1 MTPLIKKIS
10 LSNSV
15 SIEQLGFGTFKIVD
29 QQEANNAIMT
39 ALNDGYRSFD
49 TAQLYNNEKLLGE
62 AFANSGVARQDLFL
76 TTKVSN
82 LNQGYELTLKSVEQS
97 LKDLQTD
104 YLDLFLVHWPLK
116 NHFFDT
122 WKALEKI
129 YETKMARAIGVCNFH
144 QSHFELLKTK
154 ANIKPMI
161 NQIEIHPYLVQKE
174 LIEYLNKEQ
183 IVIEAWS
190 PLARGR
196 VVDEPLL
203 INIGKKY
210 QKSAS
215 QVTLRWHVQKDLIVI
230 PKSVNPKRIAENRQI
245 FDFELTQDEMLQID
259 SLNENFRTGP
269 NPDDVY
275 QKNGF

>member
-49 TAQLYNNEKLLGE
+49 TAQLYNNEKILGE
-62 AFANSGVARQDLFL
+62 AFSNSGVARQDLFL

-129 YETKMARAIGVCNFH
+129 YEIKMARAIGVCNFH

-183 IVIEAWS
+183 IAIEAWS

-230 PKSVNPKRIAENRQI
+230 PKSVNPQRIAENRQI
-245 FDFELTQDEMLQID
+245 FDFELTEDEMLQID

>member
-1 MTPLIKKIS
+1 MASLIKKIS

-15 SIEQLGFGTFKIVD
+15 SIEQLGFGTFKIVE

-39 ALNDGYRSFD
+39 ALNNGYRSFD
-49 TAQLYNNEKLLGE
+49 TAQLYNNEKILGE
-62 AFANSGVARQDLFL
+62 AFVNSGVARQELFL

-82 LNQGYELTLKSVEQS
+82 LNQGYEQTLKSFEQS

-122 WKALEKI
+122 WKAIEQL
-129 YETKMARAIGVCNFH
+129 YENKMVRAIGVCNFH
-144 QSHFELLKTK
+144 QSHFELLKTR

-183 IVIEAWS
+183 IAIEAWS

-196 VVDEPLL
+196 VVEEPLL
-203 INIGKKY
+203 INIGQKY
-210 QKSAS
+210 QKSSS

-230 PKSVNPKRIAENRQI
+230 PKSVNPLRIAENMQI
-245 FDFELTQDEMLQID
+245 FDFELTDTEMQQID
-259 SLNENFRTGP
+259 SLNEDFRTGP
-269 NPDDVY
+269 NPDNVY

>member
-49 TAQLYNNEKLLGE
+49 TAQLYNNEKILGE

-183 IVIEAWS
+183 IAIEAWS

-245 FDFELTQDEMLQID
+245 FDFELTEDEMLQID
-259 SLNENFRTGP
+259 SLNENFRNRP
-269 NPDDVY
+269 
-275 QKNGF
+275 KS

>member
-1 MTPLIKKIS
+1 MTSLIKKIS

-29 QQEANNAIMT
+29 QQEANNAVMT
-39 ALNDGYRSFD
+39 ALNNGYRAFD
-49 TAQLYNNEKLLGE
+49 TAQLYNNEKILGE
-62 AFANSGVARQDLFL
+62 AFVNSGVARQELFL

-82 LNQGYELTLKSVEQS
+82 LNQGYEQTLKSFEQS

-122 WKALEKI
+122 WKAIEQL
-129 YETKMARAIGVCNFH
+129 YENKMVRAIGVCNFH
-144 QSHFELLKTK
+144 QSHFELLKTR

-183 IVIEAWS
+183 IAIEAWS

-196 VVDEPLL
+196 VVEEPLL
-203 INIGKKY
+203 INIGQKY
-210 QKSAS
+210 QKSSS

-230 PKSVNPKRIAENRQI
+230 PKSVNPLRIAENMQI
-245 FDFELTQDEMLQID
+245 LDFELTDSEMQQID
-259 SLNENFRTGP
+259 SLNEDFRTGP

>member
-1 MTPLIKKIS
+1 MTSLIKKIS

-15 SIEQLGFGTFKIVD
+15 SIEQLGFGTFKIVE
-29 QQEANNAIMT
+29 QQEANNAVMT
-39 ALNDGYRSFD
+39 ALNKGYRAFD
-49 TAQLYNNEKLLGE
+49 TAQLYNNEKILGE
-62 AFANSGVARQDLFL
+62 AFVNSGVARQELFL

-82 LNQGYELTLKSVEQS
+82 LNQGYEQTLKSFEQS

-122 WKALEKI
+122 WKAIEQL
-129 YETKMARAIGVCNFH
+129 YETKMVRAIGVCNFH
-144 QSHFELLKTK
+144 QSHFELLKTR

-183 IVIEAWS
+183 IAIEAWS

-196 VVDEPLL
+196 VVEEPLL
-203 INIGKKY
+203 INIGQKY
-210 QKSAS
+210 QKSSS

-230 PKSVNPKRIAENRQI
+230 PKSVNPLRIAENMQI
-245 FDFELTQDEMLQID
+245 FDFELTDTEMQQID
-259 SLNENFRTGP
+259 SLNEDFRTGP

>member
-49 TAQLYNNEKLLGE
+49 TAQLYNNEKILGE

-116 NHFFDT
+116 NHFFYT

-129 YETKMARAIGVCNFH
+129 YETKMTRAIGVCNFH

-183 IVIEAWS
+183 IAIEAWS

-245 FDFELTQDEMLQID
+245 FDFELTEDEMLQID

>member
-1 MTPLIKKIS
+1 MTSLIKKIS

-15 SIEQLGFGTFKIVD
+15 SIEQLGFGTFKIVE

-39 ALNDGYRSFD
+39 ALNNGYRSFD
-49 TAQLYNNEKLLGE
+49 TAQLYNNEKILGE
-62 AFANSGVARQDLFL
+62 AFVNSGVARQELFL

-82 LNQGYELTLKSVEQS
+82 LNQGYEQTLKSFEQS

-122 WKALEKI
+122 WKAIEQL
-129 YETKMARAIGVCNFH
+129 YENKMVRAIGVCNFH
-144 QSHFELLKTK
+144 QSHFELLKTR

-183 IVIEAWS
+183 IAIEAWS

-196 VVDEPLL
+196 VVEEPLL
-203 INIGKKY
+203 IDIGQKY
-210 QKSAS
+210 QKSSS

-230 PKSVNPKRIAENRQI
+230 PKSVNPLRIAENMQI
-245 FDFELTQDEMLQID
+245 FDFELTDTEMQQID
-259 SLNENFRTGP
+259 SLNEDFRTGP
-269 NPDDVY
+269 NPDNVY

>member
-49 TAQLYNNEKLLGE
+49 TAQLYNNEKILGE

-116 NHFFDT
+116 NYFFDT

-245 FDFELTQDEMLQID
+245 FDFELTEDEMLQID

>member
-1 MTPLIKKIS
+1 MTSLIKKIS

-15 SIEQLGFGTFKIVD
+15 SIEQLGFGTFKIVE
-29 QQEANNAIMT
+29 QQEANNAVMT
-39 ALNDGYRSFD
+39 ALNNGYRSFD
-49 TAQLYNNEKLLGE
+49 TAQLYNNEKILGE
-62 AFANSGVARQDLFL
+62 AFVNSGVARQELFL

-82 LNQGYELTLKSVEQS
+82 LNQGYEQTLKSFEQS

-122 WKALEKI
+122 WKAIEQL
-129 YETKMARAIGVCNFH
+129 YETKMVRAIGVCNFH
-144 QSHFELLKTK
+144 QSHFELLKTR

-183 IVIEAWS
+183 IAIEAWS

-203 INIGKKY
+203 INIGQKY
-210 QKSAS
+210 QKSSS

-230 PKSVNPKRIAENRQI
+230 PKSVNPLRIAENMQI
-245 FDFELTQDEMLQID
+245 FDFELTDTEMQQID
-259 SLNENFRTGP
+259 SLNEDFRTGP
-269 NPDDVY
+269 NPDNVY

>member
-1 MTPLIKKIS
+1 MTSLIKKIS

-15 SIEQLGFGTFKIVD
+15 SIEQLGFGTFKIVE

-39 ALNDGYRSFD
+39 ALNNGYRAFD
-49 TAQLYNNEKLLGE
+49 TAQLYNNEKILGE
-62 AFANSGVARQDLFL
+62 AFVNSGVARQELFL

-82 LNQGYELTLKSVEQS
+82 LNQGYEQTLKSLEQS

-122 WKALEKI
+122 WKAIEQL
-129 YETKMARAIGVCNFH
+129 YETKMVRAIGVCNFH
-144 QSHFELLKTK
+144 QSHFELLKTR

-183 IVIEAWS
+183 IAIEAWS

-196 VVDEPLL
+196 VVEEPLL
-203 INIGKKY
+203 INIGQKY
-210 QKSAS
+210 QKSSS

-230 PKSVNPKRIAENRQI
+230 PKSVNPLRIAENMQI
-245 FDFELTQDEMLQID
+245 FDFELTDTEMQQID
-259 SLNENFRTGP
+259 SLNEDFRTGP
-269 NPDDVY
+269 NPDNVY

>member
-1 MTPLIKKIS
+1 MTSLIKKIS

-15 SIEQLGFGTFKIVD
+15 SIEQLGFGTFKIVE
-29 QQEANNAIMT
+29 QQEANNAVMT
-39 ALNDGYRSFD
+39 ALNNGYRSFD
-49 TAQLYNNEKLLGE
+49 TAQLYNNEKILGE
-62 AFANSGVARQDLFL
+62 AFVNSGVARQELFL

-82 LNQGYELTLKSVEQS
+82 LNQGYEQTLKSFEQS

-122 WKALEKI
+122 WKAIEQL
-129 YETKMARAIGVCNFH
+129 YETKMVRAIGVCNFH
-144 QSHFELLKTK
+144 QSHFELLKTR

-183 IVIEAWS
+183 IAIEAWS

-196 VVDEPLL
+196 VVEEPLL
-203 INIGKKY
+203 ISIGQKY
-210 QKSAS
+210 QKSSS

-230 PKSVNPKRIAENRQI
+230 PKSVNPLRIAENMQI
-245 FDFELTQDEMLQID
+245 FDFELTDTEMQQID
-259 SLNENFRTGP
+259 SLNEDFRTGP
-269 NPDDVY
+269 NPDNVY

>member
-1 MTPLIKKIS
+1 MTSLIKKIS

-15 SIEQLGFGTFKIVD
+15 SIEQLGFGTFKIVE
-29 QQEANNAIMT
+29 QQEANNAVMT
-39 ALNDGYRSFD
+39 ALNNGYRSFD
-49 TAQLYNNEKLLGE
+49 TAQLYNNEKILGE
-62 AFANSGVARQDLFL
+62 AFVNSGVARQELFL

-82 LNQGYELTLKSVEQS
+82 LNQGYEQTLKSFEQS

-122 WKALEKI
+122 WKAIEQL
-129 YETKMARAIGVCNFH
+129 YETKMVRAIGVCNFH
-144 QSHFELLKTK
+144 QSHFELLKTH

-183 IVIEAWS
+183 IAIEAWS

-196 VVDEPLL
+196 VVEEPLL
-203 INIGKKY
+203 INIGQKY
-210 QKSAS
+210 QKSSS

-230 PKSVNPKRIAENRQI
+230 PKSVNPLRIAENMQI
-245 FDFELTQDEMLQID
+245 FDFELTDTEMQQID
-259 SLNENFRTGP
+259 SLNEDFRTGP
-269 NPDDVY
+269 NPDNVY

>member
-15 SIEQLGFGTFKIVD
+15 AIEQLGFGTFKIVD

-49 TAQLYNNEKLLGE
+49 TAQLYNNEKILGE

-183 IVIEAWS
+183 IAIEAWS

-215 QVTLRWHVQKDLIVI
+215 QVTLRWHVQKDFIVI

-245 FDFELTQDEMLQID
+245 FDFELTADEMLQID

>member
-1 MTPLIKKIS
+1 MTSLIKKIS

-29 QQEANNAIMT
+29 QQEANNAVKT
-39 ALNDGYRSFD
+39 ALNNGYRAFD
-49 TAQLYNNEKLLGE
+49 TAQLYNNEKILGE
-62 AFANSGVARQDLFL
+62 AFVNSGVARQELFL

-82 LNQGYELTLKSVEQS
+82 LNQGYEQTLKSFEQS

-122 WKALEKI
+122 WKAIEQL
-129 YETKMARAIGVCNFH
+129 YETKMVRAIGVCNFH
-144 QSHFELLKTK
+144 QSHFELLKTR

-183 IVIEAWS
+183 IAIEAWS

-196 VVDEPLL
+196 VVEEPLL
-203 INIGKKY
+203 INIGQKY
-210 QKSAS
+210 QKSSS

-230 PKSVNPKRIAENRQI
+230 PKSVNPLRIAENMQI
-245 FDFELTQDEMLQID
+245 LDFELTDTEMQQID
-259 SLNENFRTGP
+259 SLNEDFRTGP

>member
-1 MTPLIKKIS
+1 MTSLIKKIS

-15 SIEQLGFGTFKIVD
+15 SIEQLGFGTFKIVE
-29 QQEANNAIMT
+29 QQEANNAVMT
-39 ALNDGYRSFD
+39 ALNNGYRSFD
-49 TAQLYNNEKLLGE
+49 TAQLYNNEKILGE
-62 AFANSGVARQDLFL
+62 AFVNSGVARQELFL

-82 LNQGYELTLKSVEQS
+82 LNQGYEQTLKSFEQS

-122 WKALEKI
+122 WKAIEQL
-129 YETKMARAIGVCNFH
+129 YETKMVRAIGVCNFH
-144 QSHFELLKTK
+144 QSHFELLKTR

-183 IVIEAWS
+183 IAIEAWS

-196 VVDEPLL
+196 VVEEPLL
-203 INIGKKY
+203 INIGQKY
-210 QKSAS
+210 QKSSS

-230 PKSVNPKRIAENRQI
+230 PKSVNPLRIVENMQI
-245 FDFELTQDEMLQID
+245 FDFELTDTEMQQID
-259 SLNENFRTGP
+259 SLNEDFRTGP

>member
-1 MTPLIKKIS
+1 MTSLIKKIS

-29 QQEANNAIMT
+29 QQEANNAVMT
-39 ALNDGYRSFD
+39 ALNNGYRSFD
-49 TAQLYNNEKLLGE
+49 TAQLYNNEKILGE
-62 AFANSGVARQDLFL
+62 AFVNSGVARQELFL

-82 LNQGYELTLKSVEQS
+82 LNQGYEQTLKSFEQS

-122 WKALEKI
+122 WKAIEQL
-129 YETKMARAIGVCNFH
+129 YENKMVRAIGVCNFH
-144 QSHFELLKTK
+144 QSHFELLKTR

-183 IVIEAWS
+183 IAIEAWS

-196 VVDEPLL
+196 VVEEPLL
-203 INIGKKY
+203 INIGQKY
-210 QKSAS
+210 QKSSS

-230 PKSVNPKRIAENRQI
+230 PKSVNPLRIAENMQI
-245 FDFELTQDEMLQID
+245 LDFELTDTEMQQID
-259 SLNENFRTGP
+259 SLNEDFRTGP

>member
-1 MTPLIKKIS
+1 MTSLIKKIS

-15 SIEQLGFGTFKIVD
+15 SIEQLGFGTFKIVE
-29 QQEANNAIMT
+29 QQEANNAVMT
-39 ALNDGYRSFD
+39 ALNNGYRSFD
-49 TAQLYNNEKLLGE
+49 TAQLYNNEKILGE
-62 AFANSGVARQDLFL
+62 AFVNSGVARQELFL

-82 LNQGYELTLKSVEQS
+82 LNQGYEQTLKSFEQS

-122 WKALEKI
+122 WKAIEQL
-129 YETKMARAIGVCNFH
+129 YETKMVRAIGVCNFH
-144 QSHFELLKTK
+144 QSHFELLKTR

-183 IVIEAWS
+183 IAIEAWS

-203 INIGKKY
+203 INIGQKY
-210 QKSAS
+210 QKSSS

-230 PKSVNPKRIAENRQI
+230 PKSVNPLRIAENMQI
-245 FDFELTQDEMLQID
+245 FDFELTDTEMQQID
-259 SLNENFRTGP
+259 SLNEDFRTGP
-269 NPDDVY
+269 NPADVY

>member
-1 MTPLIKKIS
+1 MTSLIKKIS

-15 SIEQLGFGTFKIVD
+15 SIEQLGFGTFKIVE
-29 QQEANNAIMT
+29 QQEANNAVMT
-39 ALNDGYRSFD
+39 ALNNGYRSFD
-49 TAQLYNNEKLLGE
+49 TAQLYNNEKILGE
-62 AFANSGVARQDLFL
+62 AFVNSGVARQELFL

-82 LNQGYELTLKSVEQS
+82 LNQGYEQTLKSFEQS

-122 WKALEKI
+122 WKAIEQL
-129 YETKMARAIGVCNFH
+129 YENKMVRAIGVCNFH
-144 QSHFELLKTK
+144 QSHFELLKTR

-183 IVIEAWS
+183 IAIEAWS

-196 VVDEPLL
+196 VVEEPLL
-203 INIGKKY
+203 IDIGQKY
-210 QKSAS
+210 QKSSS

-230 PKSVNPKRIAENRQI
+230 PKSVNPLRIAENMQI
-245 FDFELTQDEMLQID
+245 FDFKLTETEMQQID
-259 SLNENFRTGP
+259 SLNEDFRTGP
-269 NPDDVY
+269 NPDNVY

>member
-1 MTPLIKKIS
+1 MTSLIKKIS

-15 SIEQLGFGTFKIVD
+15 SIEQLGFGTFKIVE
-29 QQEANNAIMT
+29 QQEANNAVMT
-39 ALNDGYRSFD
+39 ALNNGYRSFD
-49 TAQLYNNEKLLGE
+49 TAQLYNNEKILGE
-62 AFANSGVARQDLFL
+62 AFVNSGVARQELFL

-82 LNQGYELTLKSVEQS
+82 LNQGYEQTLKSFEQS

-122 WKALEKI
+122 WKAIEQL
-129 YETKMARAIGVCNFH
+129 YENKMVRAIGVCNFH
-144 QSHFELLKTK
+144 QSHFELLKTR

-183 IVIEAWS
+183 IAIEAWS

-203 INIGKKY
+203 INIGQKY
-210 QKSAS
+210 QKSSS

-230 PKSVNPKRIAENRQI
+230 PKSVNPLRIAENMQI
-245 FDFELTQDEMLQID
+245 FDFELTDTEMQQID
-259 SLNENFRTGP
+259 SLNEDFRTGP

>member
-1 MTPLIKKIS
+1 MTSLIKKIS

-29 QQEANNAIMT
+29 QQEANNAVMT
-39 ALNDGYRSFD
+39 ALNNGYRAFD
-49 TAQLYNNEKLLGE
+49 TAQLYNNEKILGE
-62 AFANSGVARQDLFL
+62 AFVNSGVARQELFL

-82 LNQGYELTLKSVEQS
+82 LNQGYEQTLKSFEQS

-122 WKALEKI
+122 WKAIEQL
-129 YETKMARAIGVCNFH
+129 YETKMVRAIGVCNFH
-144 QSHFELLKTK
+144 QSHFELLKTR

-183 IVIEAWS
+183 IAIEAWS

-196 VVDEPLL
+196 VVDDPLL
-203 INIGKKY
+203 INIGQKY
-210 QKSAS
+210 QKSSS

-230 PKSVNPKRIAENRQI
+230 PKSVNPLRIAENMQI
-245 FDFELTQDEMLQID
+245 FDFELTDTEMQQID
-259 SLNENFRTGP
+259 SLNEDFRTGP

>member
-1 MTPLIKKIS
+1 MASLIKKIS

-29 QQEANNAIMT
+29 QQEANNAVMT
-39 ALNDGYRSFD
+39 ALSNGYRSFD
-49 TAQLYNNEKLLGE
+49 TAQLYNNEKILGE
-62 AFANSGVARQDLFL
+62 AFVNSGVARQELFL

-82 LNQGYELTLKSVEQS
+82 LNQGYEQTLKSFEQS

-122 WKALEKI
+122 WKAIEQL
-129 YETKMARAIGVCNFH
+129 YENKMVRAIGVCNFH
-144 QSHFELLKTK
+144 QSHFELLKTR

-183 IVIEAWS
+183 IAIEAWS

-196 VVDEPLL
+196 VVEEPLL
-203 INIGKKY
+203 IDIGQKY
-210 QKSAS
+210 QKSSS

-230 PKSVNPKRIAENRQI
+230 PKSVNPLRIAENMQI
-245 FDFELTQDEMLQID
+245 FDFELTETEMQQID
-259 SLNENFRTGP
+259 SLNEDFRTGP
-269 NPDDVY
+269 NPDNVY

>member
-1 MTPLIKKIS
+1 MTSLIKKIS

-29 QQEANNAIMT
+29 QQEANNAVMT
-39 ALNDGYRSFD
+39 ALNNGYRSFD
-49 TAQLYNNEKLLGE
+49 TAQLYNNEKILGE
-62 AFANSGVARQDLFL
+62 AFVNSGVARQELFL

-82 LNQGYELTLKSVEQS
+82 LNQGYEQTLKSFEQS

-122 WKALEKI
+122 WKAIEQL
-129 YETKMARAIGVCNFH
+129 YETKMVRAIGVCNFH
-144 QSHFELLKTK
+144 QSHFELLKTR

-183 IVIEAWS
+183 IAIEAWS

-196 VVDEPLL
+196 VVEEPLL
-203 INIGKKY
+203 IDIGQKY
-210 QKSAS
+210 QKSSS

-230 PKSVNPKRIAENRQI
+230 PKSVNPLRIAENMQI
-245 FDFELTQDEMLQID
+245 FDFELTDTEMQQID
-259 SLNENFRTGP
+259 SLNEDFRTGP

>member
-1 MTPLIKKIS
+1 MTSLIKKIS

-15 SIEQLGFGTFKIVD
+15 SIEQLGFGTFKIVE
-29 QQEANNAIMT
+29 QQEANNAVMT
-39 ALNDGYRSFD
+39 ALNNGYRSFD
-49 TAQLYNNEKLLGE
+49 TAQLYNNEKILGE
-62 AFANSGVARQDLFL
+62 AFVNSGVARQELFL

-82 LNQGYELTLKSVEQS
+82 LNQGYEQTLKSFEQS

-122 WKALEKI
+122 WKAIEQL
-129 YETKMARAIGVCNFH
+129 YENKMVRAIGVCNFH
-144 QSHFELLKTK
+144 QSHFELLKTR

-183 IVIEAWS
+183 IAIEAWS

-196 VVDEPLL
+196 VVEEPLL
-203 INIGKKY
+203 INIGQKY
-210 QKSAS
+210 QKSSS

-230 PKSVNPKRIAENRQI
+230 PKSVNPLRIAENMQI
-245 FDFELTQDEMLQID
+245 FDFELTDTEMQQID
-259 SLNENFRTGP
+259 SLNEDFRTGP
-269 NPDDVY
+269 NPDNVY

>member
-1 MTPLIKKIS
+1 MTSLIKKIS

-29 QQEANNAIMT
+29 QQEANNAVMT
-39 ALNDGYRSFD
+39 ALNNGYRAFD
-49 TAQLYNNEKLLGE
+49 TAQLYNNEKILGE
-62 AFANSGVARQDLFL
+62 AFVNSGVARQELFL

-82 LNQGYELTLKSVEQS
+82 LNQGYEQTLKSFEQS

-122 WKALEKI
+122 WKAIEQL
-129 YETKMARAIGVCNFH
+129 YENKMVRAIGVCNFH
-144 QSHFELLKTK
+144 QSHFELLKTR

-183 IVIEAWS
+183 IAIEAWS

-203 INIGKKY
+203 INIGQKY
-210 QKSAS
+210 QKSSS

-230 PKSVNPKRIAENRQI
+230 PKSVNPLRIAENMQI
-245 FDFELTQDEMLQID
+245 FDFELTDTEMQQID
-259 SLNENFRTGP
+259 SLNEDFRTGP

>member
-1 MTPLIKKIS
+1 MTSLIKKIS

-15 SIEQLGFGTFKIVD
+15 SIEQLGFGTFKIVE
-29 QQEANNAIMT
+29 QQEANNAVMT
-39 ALNDGYRSFD
+39 ALNNGYRSFD
-49 TAQLYNNEKLLGE
+49 TAQLYNNEKILGE
-62 AFANSGVARQDLFL
+62 AFVNSGVARQELFL

-82 LNQGYELTLKSVEQS
+82 LNQGYEQTLKSFEQS

-116 NHFFDT
+116 NQFFDT
-122 WKALEKI
+122 WKAIEQL
-129 YETKMARAIGVCNFH
+129 YETKMVRAIGVCNFH
-144 QSHFELLKTK
+144 QSHFELLKSR

-183 IVIEAWS
+183 IAIEAWS

-203 INIGKKY
+203 INIGQKY
-210 QKSAS
+210 QKSSS

-230 PKSVNPKRIAENRQI
+230 PKSVNPLRIAENMQI
-245 FDFELTQDEMLQID
+245 FDFELTDTEMQQID
-259 SLNENFRTGP
+259 SLNEDFRTGP

>member
-1 MTPLIKKIS
+1 MTSLIKKIS

-29 QQEANNAIMT
+29 QQEANNAVMT
-39 ALNDGYRSFD
+39 ALNNGYRAFD
-49 TAQLYNNEKLLGE
+49 TAQLYNNEKILGE
-62 AFANSGVARQDLFL
+62 AFVNSGVARQELFL

-82 LNQGYELTLKSVEQS
+82 LNQGYEQTLKSFEQS

-122 WKALEKI
+122 WKAIEQL
-129 YETKMARAIGVCNFH
+129 YETKMVRAIGVCNFH
-144 QSHFELLKTK
+144 QSHFELLKTR

-183 IVIEAWS
+183 IAIEAWS

-203 INIGKKY
+203 INIGQKY
-210 QKSAS
+210 QKSSS

-230 PKSVNPKRIAENRQI
+230 PKSVNPLRIAENMQI
-245 FDFELTQDEMLQID
+245 FDFELTDTEMQQID
-259 SLNENFRTGP
+259 SLNEDFRTGP

>member
-49 TAQLYNNEKLLGE
+49 TAQLYNNEKILGE

-116 NHFFDT
+116 NYFFDT

-183 IVIEAWS
+183 IAIEAWS

-230 PKSVNPKRIAENRQI
+230 PKSVNSKRIAENRQI

>member
-1 MTPLIKKIS
+1 MTSLIKKIS

-29 QQEANNAIMT
+29 QQEANNAVMT
-39 ALNDGYRSFD
+39 ALNNGYRSFD
-49 TAQLYNNEKLLGE
+49 TAQLYNNEKILGE
-62 AFANSGVARQDLFL
+62 AFVNSGVARQELFL

-82 LNQGYELTLKSVEQS
+82 LNQGYEQTLKSFEQS

-122 WKALEKI
+122 WKAIEQL
-129 YETKMARAIGVCNFH
+129 YETKMVRAIGVCNFH
-144 QSHFELLKTK
+144 QSHFELLKTR

-183 IVIEAWS
+183 IAIEAWS

-196 VVDEPLL
+196 VVEEPLL
-203 INIGKKY
+203 IDIGQKY
-210 QKSAS
+210 QKSSS

-230 PKSVNPKRIAENRQI
+230 PKSVNPLRIAENMQI
-245 FDFELTQDEMLQID
+245 FDFELTETEMQQID
-259 SLNENFRTGP
+259 SLNEDFRTGP
-269 NPDDVY
+269 NPDNVY

>member
-1 MTPLIKKIS
+1 MTSLIKKIS

-29 QQEANNAIMT
+29 QQEANNAVMT
-39 ALNDGYRSFD
+39 ALNNGYRAFD
-49 TAQLYNNEKLLGE
+49 TAQLYNNEKILGE
-62 AFANSGVARQDLFL
+62 AFVNSGVARQELFL

-82 LNQGYELTLKSVEQS
+82 LNQGYEQTLKSFEQS

-122 WKALEKI
+122 WKAIEQL
-129 YETKMARAIGVCNFH
+129 YETKMVRAIGVCNFH
-144 QSHFELLKTK
+144 QSHFELLKTR

-183 IVIEAWS
+183 IAIEAWS

-203 INIGKKY
+203 INIGQKY
-210 QKSAS
+210 QKSSS

-230 PKSVNPKRIAENRQI
+230 PKSVNPLRIAENIQI
-245 FDFELTQDEMLQID
+245 FDFELTDTEMQQID
-259 SLNENFRTGP
+259 SLNEDFRTGP

>member
-1 MTPLIKKIS
+1 MTSLIKKIS

-29 QQEANNAIMT
+29 QQEANNAVMT
-39 ALNDGYRSFD
+39 ALNNGYRSFD
-49 TAQLYNNEKLLGE
+49 TAQLYNNEKILGE
-62 AFANSGVARQDLFL
+62 AFVNSGVARQELFL

-82 LNQGYELTLKSVEQS
+82 LNQGYEQTLKSFEQS

-122 WKALEKI
+122 WKAIEQL
-129 YETKMARAIGVCNFH
+129 YETKMVRAIGVCNFH
-144 QSHFELLKTK
+144 QSHFELLKTR

-183 IVIEAWS
+183 IAIEAWS

-196 VVDEPLL
+196 VVEEPLL
-203 INIGKKY
+203 INIGQKY
-210 QKSAS
+210 QKSSS

-230 PKSVNPKRIAENRQI
+230 PKSVNPLRIAENMQI
-245 FDFELTQDEMLQID
+245 FDFELTDTEMQQID
-259 SLNENFRTGP
+259 SLNEDFRTGP

>member
-1 MTPLIKKIS
+1 MTPLIKNIS

-49 TAQLYNNEKLLGE
+49 TAQLYNNEKILGE
-62 AFANSGVARQDLFL
+62 AFVNSGVARQELFL

-116 NHFFDT
+116 NYFFDT

-144 QSHFELLKTK
+144 QSHFELLKTQ

-183 IVIEAWS
+183 IAIEAWS

-196 VVDEPLL
+196 VVEEPLL

-230 PKSVNPKRIAENRQI
+230 PKSVNPQRIAENRQI
-245 FDFELTQDEMLQID
+245 FDFELTEDEMLQID

-269 NPDDVY
+269 NPDNVY

>member
-1 MTPLIKKIS
+1 MTSLIKKIS

-15 SIEQLGFGTFKIVD
+15 SIEQLGFGTFKIVE
-29 QQEANNAIMT
+29 QQEANNAVMT
-39 ALNDGYRSFD
+39 ALNNGYRSFD
-49 TAQLYNNEKLLGE
+49 TAQLYNNEKILGE
-62 AFANSGVARQDLFL
+62 AFVNSGVARQELFL

-82 LNQGYELTLKSVEQS
+82 LNQGYEQTLKSFEQS

-122 WKALEKI
+122 WKAIEQL
-129 YETKMARAIGVCNFH
+129 YETKMVRAIGVCNFH
-144 QSHFELLKTK
+144 QSHFELLKTR

-183 IVIEAWS
+183 IAIEAWS

-196 VVDEPLL
+196 VVEEPLL
-203 INIGKKY
+203 INIGQKY
-210 QKSAS
+210 QKSSS

-230 PKSVNPKRIAENRQI
+230 PKSVNPLRIAENMQI
-245 FDFELTQDEMLQID
+245 FDFELTDTEMQQID
-259 SLNENFRTGP
+259 SLNEDFRTGP
-269 NPDDVY
+269 NPDNVY

>member
-1 MTPLIKKIS
+1 MTSLIKKIS

-15 SIEQLGFGTFKIVD
+15 SIEQLGFGTFKIVE
-29 QQEANNAIMT
+29 QQEANNAVMT
-39 ALNDGYRSFD
+39 ALSNGYRSFD
-49 TAQLYNNEKLLGE
+49 TAQLYNNEKVLGE
-62 AFANSGVARQDLFL
+62 AFVNSGVARQELFL

-82 LNQGYELTLKSVEQS
+82 LNQGYEQTLKSFEQS

-122 WKALEKI
+122 WKAIEQL
-129 YETKMARAIGVCNFH
+129 YETKMVRAIGVCNFH
-144 QSHFELLKTK
+144 QSHFELLKTR

-183 IVIEAWS
+183 IAIEAWS

-203 INIGKKY
+203 INIGQKY
-210 QKSAS
+210 QKSSS

-230 PKSVNPKRIAENRQI
+230 PKSVNPLRIAENMQI
-245 FDFELTQDEMLQID
+245 FDFELTDTEMQQID
-259 SLNENFRTGP
+259 SLNEDFRTGP

>member
-1 MTPLIKKIS
+1 MTSLIKKIS

-29 QQEANNAIMT
+29 QQEANNAVMT
-39 ALNDGYRSFD
+39 ALNNGYRSFD
-49 TAQLYNNEKLLGE
+49 TAQLYNNEKILGE
-62 AFANSGVARQDLFL
+62 AFVNSGVARQELFL

-82 LNQGYELTLKSVEQS
+82 LNQGYEQTLKSFEQS

-122 WKALEKI
+122 WKAIEQL
-129 YETKMARAIGVCNFH
+129 YETKMVRAIGVCNFH
-144 QSHFELLKTK
+144 QSHFELLKTR

-183 IVIEAWS
+183 IAIEAWS

-203 INIGKKY
+203 INIGQKY
-210 QKSAS
+210 QKSSS

-230 PKSVNPKRIAENRQI
+230 PKSVNPLRIAENMQI
-245 FDFELTQDEMLQID
+245 FDFELTDTEMQQID
-259 SLNENFRTGP
+259 SLNEDFRTGP
-269 NPDDVY
+269 NPDNVY

>member
-1 MTPLIKKIS
+1 MTSLIKKIS

-29 QQEANNAIMT
+29 QQEANNAVMT
-39 ALNDGYRSFD
+39 ALNNGYRAFD
-49 TAQLYNNEKLLGE
+49 TAQLYNNEKILGE
-62 AFANSGVARQDLFL
+62 AFVNSGVARQELFL

-82 LNQGYELTLKSVEQS
+82 LNQGYEQTLKSFEQS

-122 WKALEKI
+122 WKAIEQL
-129 YETKMARAIGVCNFH
+129 YENKMVRAIGVCNFH
-144 QSHFELLKTK
+144 QSHFELLKTR

-183 IVIEAWS
+183 IAIEAWS

-196 VVDEPLL
+196 VVEEPLL
-203 INIGKKY
+203 INIGQKY
-210 QKSAS
+210 QKSSS

-230 PKSVNPKRIAENRQI
+230 PKSVNPLRIAENMQI
-245 FDFELTQDEMLQID
+245 FDFELTDTEMQQID
-259 SLNENFRTGP
+259 SLNEDFRTGP

>member
-1 MTPLIKKIS
+1 MTPLNKKIS

-29 QQEANNAIMT
+29 QQEANNAILT

-49 TAQLYNNEKLLGE
+49 TAQLYNNEKILGE

-116 NHFFDT
+116 NYFFDT

-183 IVIEAWS
+183 IAIEAWS

-245 FDFELTQDEMLQID
+245 FDFELTADEMLQID

>member
-1 MTPLIKKIS
+1 MTSLIKKIS

-15 SIEQLGFGTFKIVD
+15 SIEQLGFGTFKIVE
-29 QQEANNAIMT
+29 QQEANNAVMT
-39 ALNDGYRSFD
+39 ALNNGYRSFD
-49 TAQLYNNEKLLGE
+49 TAQLYNNEKILGE
-62 AFANSGVARQDLFL
+62 AFVNSGVARQELFL

-82 LNQGYELTLKSVEQS
+82 LNQGYEQTLKSFEQS

-122 WKALEKI
+122 WKAIEQL
-129 YETKMARAIGVCNFH
+129 YETKMVRAIGVCNFH
-144 QSHFELLKTK
+144 QSHFELLKTR

-183 IVIEAWS
+183 IAIEAWS

-196 VVDEPLL
+196 VVEEPLL
-203 INIGKKY
+203 ISIGQKY
-210 QKSAS
+210 QKSSS

-230 PKSVNPKRIAENRQI
+230 PKSVNPLRIAENMQI
-245 FDFELTQDEMLQID
+245 FDFELTDTEMQQID
-259 SLNENFRTGP
+259 SLNEDFRTGP

>member
-1 MTPLIKKIS
+1 MTSLIKKIS

-15 SIEQLGFGTFKIVD
+15 SIEQLGFGTFKIVE
-29 QQEANNAIMT
+29 QQEANNAVMT
-39 ALNDGYRSFD
+39 ALNNGYRAFD
-49 TAQLYNNEKLLGE
+49 TAQLYNNEKILGE
-62 AFANSGVARQDLFL
+62 AFVNSGVARQELFL

-82 LNQGYELTLKSVEQS
+82 LNQGYEQTLKSFEQS

-122 WKALEKI
+122 WKAIEQL
-129 YETKMARAIGVCNFH
+129 YETKMVRAIGVCNFH
-144 QSHFELLKTK
+144 QSHFELLKTR

-183 IVIEAWS
+183 IAIEAWS

-203 INIGKKY
+203 INIGQKY
-210 QKSAS
+210 QKSSS

-230 PKSVNPKRIAENRQI
+230 PKSVNPLRIAENMQI
-245 FDFELTQDEMLQID
+245 FDFELTDTEMQQID
-259 SLNENFRTGP
+259 SLNEDFRTGP